1 MIKAKSKF
9 PLFAAA
15 KKQKKKLHWPPIG
28 SLAQIGSLALAM
40 DGWTLEGDELDLN
53 WMEKGTL
60 DSGPDRGKTR
70 NGVKSSWLNVEKTKQ
85 KK

>member
-1 MIKAKSKF
+1 LADW
-9 PLFAAA
+9 LNE
-15 KKQKKKLHWPPIG
+15 
-28 SLAQIGSLALAM
+28 SLAQLALRM
-40 DGWTLEGDELDLN
+40 DGWMDDLDLN

-70 NGVKSSWLNVEKTKQ
+70 NGVKSSWLHVEKTKQ